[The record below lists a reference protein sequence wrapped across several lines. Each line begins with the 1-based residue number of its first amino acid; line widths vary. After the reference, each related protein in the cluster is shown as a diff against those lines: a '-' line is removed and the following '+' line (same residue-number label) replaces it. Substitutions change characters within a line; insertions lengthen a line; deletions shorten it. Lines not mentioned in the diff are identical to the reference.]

1 MRRIKQFGALLA
13 LSVIA
18 CAQTRVPI
26 EDEPPPS
33 VGDQKVILARI
44 TESAL
49 KYSKDL
55 PDLVCNKLTRRS
67 VDPTGFSQNWRTID
81 TVDEELSYTG
91 HKENYKTVS
100 VNGKSAAGS
109 SRSKSESYE
118 FGDALSW
125 IFAPG
130 VQADFK
136 WQSWTLVNQRRTY
149 VFAYSVTQPKSQF
162 FIGAS
167 RNRVAASIAGM
178 VYADAETANIMRVI
192 VIAQSPA
199 KFAITNVTY
208 DLTYDF
214 TKVGEKRFILPVKSD
229 YHAKDGKSLV
239 WTEVEF
245 RRYRQPGG
253 DAAGKFETR

>member
-1 MRRIKQFGALLA
+1 MRRIQQFGALLA

-18 CAQTRVPI
+18 CAQTKVPI

-33 VGDQKVILARI
+33 DSDQKAILDRI
-44 TESAL
+44 TQNAL
-49 KYSKDL
+49 KYSNDL
-55 PDLVCNKLTRRS
+55 PDFVCNRLTRRS
-67 VDPTGFSQNWRTID
+67 VDPTGFSQSWRTID
-81 TVDEELSYTG
+81 TVDEELSFTG

-109 SRSKSESYE
+109 HRSGSASYE

-125 IFAPG
+125 IFAPN
-130 VQADFK
+130 VQADLK
-136 WQSWTLVNQRRTY
+136 WHSWTLVNQRRTQ
-149 VFAYSVTQPKSQF
+149 VFAYSITQPKSQF

-167 RNRVAASIAGM
+167 KNKVAASIAGM
-178 VYADAETANIMRVI
+178 VYADAETANVMRVI
-192 VIAQSPA
+192 VIATSPA
-199 KFAITNVTY
+199 KFPITNVTY

-214 TKVGEKRFILPVKSD
+214 IKVGGQRLVLPVKSD

-245 RRYRQPGG
+245 RRYRQPGS
-253 DAAGKFETR
+253 DAAGKLETR